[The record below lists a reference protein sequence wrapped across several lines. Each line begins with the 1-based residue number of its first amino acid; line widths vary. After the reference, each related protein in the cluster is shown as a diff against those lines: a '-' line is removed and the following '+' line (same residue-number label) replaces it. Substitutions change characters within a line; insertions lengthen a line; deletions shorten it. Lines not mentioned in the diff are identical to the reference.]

1 MTITTAKLPGKALRL
16 TPLALAALLV
26 AAESRADTTF
36 TPTIGLTGT
45 YSDNPTML
53 PSDQA
58 RGQFIFES
66 VPAFTL
72 STRSRRLR
80 LDAAA
85 DWHFYR
91 YQDSDIPNARHRD
104 RRYAGSGEAI
114 LIDDLLSVAA
124 SANGSR
130 QAVSAF
136 GPQFGNPYSSTNRT
150 DIRTWSISPTLRH
163 RFGSTADLTLVAT
176 RDGVE
181 SDQVSTAYG
190 DSLSTTATLNL
201 SSGARFTTLGWGLSY
216 TRQTLDSRQFGST
229 TSQNANLS
237 LRYRLSR
244 TWSALATA
252 GYDDYEYLA
261 LRSRTSGRSYT
272 AGFSWTPTSR
282 TSIEATFGHR
292 YFGKTGSLAA
302 TSRARHLVS
311 RITYTDQVTTNR
323 QQFLLPSA
331 VSTSALLDQLF
342 SSSIP
347 DPIMRAEAV
356 QAYIKATG
364 LPPSLANDVNYL
376 SNRYQR
382 EKQLQAAYIFT
393 MPHSS
398 LVLSAYKSERVALS
412 TQQSDSELL
421 GNQLASLNDNVRQRG
436 FNASFSYR
444 LSARTSANAS
454 AWTTRST
461 SIGTGFEAP
470 SHALTAGLSRQFDRK
485 TRGSIELRH
494 NSSVFDARGR
504 DVTEN
509 ALAATLSVQL

>member
-26 AAESRADTTF
+26 AAESHADTTF
-36 TPTIGLTGT
+36 TPTIGLAGT
-45 YSDNPTML
+45 YSDNPTLL
-53 PSDQA
+53 PSNQA
-58 RGQFIFES
+58 QGQFIIES

-72 STRSRRLR
+72 RTRSRRLR
-80 LDAAA
+80 LDVGA
-85 DWHFYR
+85 DWHFYG
-91 YQDSDIPNARHRD
+91 YQDRDISNVRHRD
-104 RRYAGSGEAI
+104 RRYGGSGEAI

-124 SANGSR
+124 SANGSS

-136 GPQFGNPYSSTNRT
+136 GPQFGNQYSNTNRT
-150 DIRTWSISPTLRH
+150 DVRTWSVSPTLKH

-181 SDQVSTAYG
+181 SDQVNAAYG
-190 DSLSTTATLNL
+190 DSQSTTAILNL
-201 SSGARFTTLGWGLSY
+201 SSGVRFTTLSWGLSY
-216 TRQTLDSRQFGST
+216 TRQALDSRQLGST

-261 LRSRTSGRSYT
+261 LRDRTAGRSYT

-311 RITYTDQVTTNR
+311 RITYSDLVTTNR

-347 DPIMRAEAV
+347 DPALRAEAV

-382 EKQLQAAYIFT
+382 EKRLEAAYIVT

-398 LVLSAYKSERVALS
+398 LVMSAYKSERIALS
-412 TQQSDSELL
+412 SQQSDSQLL
-421 GNQLASLNDNVRQRG
+421 GSQFLALNDDVRQRG
-436 FNASFSYR
+436 LNATFSYR
-444 LSARTSANAS
+444 LSPRTSANAS
-454 AWTTRST
+454 AWTNRAT
-461 SIGTGFEAP
+461 SIATGIESP
-470 SHALTAGLSRQFDRK
+470 SKTLTLGLSRQFDRK
-485 TRGSIELRH
+485 TRGSLELRH
-494 NSSVFDARGR
+494 NSSRFDVRGGE
-504 DVTEN
+504 VTEN
-509 ALAATLSVQL
+509 ALMANLSVQL